1 VLCVDA
7 EQPPQDAAYSS
18 SGQSNF
24 DDFTPLIRR
33 RTFNGEYSSVVRAV
47 SSPTL
52 SGDATRERASRR
64 PPVHSP
70 QRSVSAAGSAH
81 LAAGG
86 TTPLD
91 IQSSADGD
99 DGSSAGVVAPP
110 YYSGSPGSAA
120 AHKDR
125 FVMKLHRKS
134 MMEDLVTSVAHLLE
148 RRVVGSGGN
157 STRAVQEATRTM
169 LRAHFHSLPQRY
181 ALSVEP
187 ADVLVHVKLMEDA
200 RRTGRLQAHLC
211 FTSSSSSDTAT
222 ADDSEQR
229 QPAVMASVVIACRD
243 CAALLDAITRALR
256 RISKRI
262 ADADVMTSSAGIA
275 LDRFEVQLLPQHS
288 NLNER
293 TLAKLIEAALMWH
306 GSADDADAGDDTH
319 TAADSSSTG
328 ATAATATAA
337 ATAAGSANGHST
349 VDFERRRLVRRS
361 SDAGGHT
368 GASTAASAGA
378 SDAASWLRAS
388 EEALQSHYD
397 SRSERYSSSANGSGA
412 PLQQTHTVNLVSSSS
427 GSSSSSSSSSGGF
440 GLGNALSHHAQQQQH
455 HSSNSTGSNSS
466 SADVLLPE
474 NMIPYAELTLLEPVG
489 HGRFSSTHRALWRG
503 QVVAVKCV
511 ELPDPA
517 LPARSGDSAAARE
530 AAAQRATIL
539 SEFERELT
547 VVRSLRH
554 PYIAAFRGASVH
566 DNLRCLVF
574 EFMECGTL
582 ADWLRRPQPPA
593 AAAAAATA
601 ASSSGNSGAGA
612 GAATTAAVTEA
623 MQLLRI
629 ALEVAEAM
637 RYLHGRGV
645 LHRDLKSTN
654 VLLDKDKRYVVFTYT
669 YL

>member
-1 VLCVDA
+1 
-7 EQPPQDAAYSS
+7 
-18 SGQSNF
+18 
-24 DDFTPLIRR
+24 
-33 RTFNGEYSSVVRAV
+33 
-47 SSPTL
+47 
-52 SGDATRERASRR
+52 
-64 PPVHSP
+64 VHSP
-70 QRSVSAAGSAH
+70 QRSVPANAD
-81 LAAGG
+81 LPAGG

-91 IQSSADGD
+91 ISSSADG
-99 DGSSAGVVAPP
+99 VVATP
-110 YYSGSPGSAA
+110 YYSSSPGSAA

-148 RRVVGSGGN
+148 RRVAGSGG
-157 STRAVQEATRTM
+157 SSSRAMQEAIRTM

-200 RRTGRLQAHLC
+200 RRTGRLQAHLS
-211 FTSSSSSDTAT
+211 FASSSRSNSDAA

-229 QPAVMASVVIACRD
+229 QPAVIAAVVIACRD

-262 ADADVMTSSAGIA
+262 VDADVMTSAGGIA

-288 NLNER
+288 ALTER
-293 TLAKLIEAALMWH
+293 TLTKLIEAALMWH
-306 GSADDADAGDDTH
+306 GTADDADAGDVDTH
-319 TAADSSSTG
+319 TAADSSAGSTG
-328 ATAATATAA
+328 AAATATPALVTPG
-337 ATAAGSANGHST
+337 TAAGATTAGGTNGYGT
-349 VDFERRRLVRRS
+349 VDSARRRLVRRS
-361 SDAGGHT
+361 SDAGARAA
-368 GASTAASAGA
+368 ASTAAAVAA
-378 SDAASWLRAS
+378 SDAASRSWLLAS
-388 EEALQSHYD
+388 EEALQSHD
-397 SRSERYSSSANGSGA
+397 DIRGERCSSSSANSGGA
-412 PLQQTHTVNLVSSSS
+412 PLQQVHSVNVIS

-440 GLGNALSHHAQQQQH
+440 GLGKALSHHAQQQQQH
-455 HSSNSTGSNSS
+455 HSSNSSSHSPGSS
-466 SADVLLPE
+466 SADLLLAE

-511 ELPDPA
+511 ELPETA
-517 LPARSGDSAAARE
+517 LPARNGDSAAARE

-554 PYIAAFRGASVH
+554 PHIAAFRGASVH
-566 DNLRCLVF
+566 DNMRCLVF

-582 ADWLRRPQPPA
+582 ADWLRRPSP
-593 AAAAAATA
+593 AAATA
-601 ASSSGNSGAGA
+601 AAASASSSSS
-612 GAATTAAVTEA
+612 GAATTAAVSEA

-629 ALEVAEAM
+629 ALEIAEAM
-637 RYLHGRGV
+637 RYLHARGV

-654 VLLDKDKRYVVFTYT
+654 VLLDKDKRYAA
-669 YL
+669 LHIS